1 VTTFRHNCNVSFKSS
16 FKFYALEIGLHDL
29 KMRGSNLRNSEPIVK
44 SYLFTSDAHANKMQ
58 ERFPIRSTTYIEI
71 SFDSTSFF

>member
-1 VTTFRHNCNVSFKSS
+1 MFL
-16 FKFYALEIGLHDL
+16 FKFYSLEIGLHDF
-29 KMRGSNLRNSEPIVK
+29 KMKGSNLRNSEPIVK
-44 SYLFTSDAHANKMQ
+44 SYPFTPDAHAHKMQ